1 MSRIVHKTKINLNPM
16 WISLSLAKQG
26 FCSAKHIYDVV
37 YILWQKY
44 MDAHKS

>member
-1 MSRIVHKTKINLNPM
+1 MSRTVRKTKINVNHNLDP
-16 WISLSLAKQG
+16 IVTGKQG